1 MGIQEQYVLVKKA
14 NGDVG
19 ITQNSVEVFTSINA
33 SAVVNTLVLKEG
45 KVGIGTDSPN
55 SLLQISTIDN
65 TVYADSTFY
74 NGKGINLSNSSNTDN
89 SYIYLRFVLRETN
102 SSHGGIAF
110 ISPSGNNSDIA
121 FITEGSNVI
130 SEKMRILGNGNIG
143 IGLNSPATKLHV
155 QANVVGS
162 PLVKIKQDSAT
173 GYGLA
178 IVPGADASEALYINN
193 AADLVTGISM
203 WGDGRIE
210 LNNDGTNTAL
220 YIHQDGV
227 LASSK
232 YGLYVYSNAVQTSG
246 YALISFLQNNASS
259 TSPLLRAE
267 NNGTG
272 NAIQIV
278 QNGVLAASKYGLY
291 IYSNTVQVNSPLVYV
306 WQNNASSIYSALE
319 IDNNGTGRC
328 LYAWQIGNG
337 TAIEI
342 DNDGTNHGLYI
353 HQDGVLAASKY
364 GLFVYSNA
372 VQVNSPLVYF
382 YQVNASSVQTLLRV
396 DNHGQGSALYIT
408 QDEVLRANDYGL
420 CVYSNA
426 VQVNSALVNFVQDNA
441 SSDKDLL
448 VLQQDGTGHAL
459 ILINSV
465 YDDIQFP
472 IASGKL
478 PAANYPNWETFTTN
492 TAEYAFSV
500 DDYID
505 CQANEL
511 AHWWKQGTAG
521 HIHLHFTIKTAQ
533 STGQNRFVK
542 FSIWVAYAD
551 TDEVWVEQTVLSAEK
566 TIPTGSGALKAFY
579 LDIGDATLTNYLI
592 GGQVKLRVKRIA
604 ATGGTEYAD
613 DVYITQVGMHVEKDT
628 LGSRTETVK

>member
-372 VQVNSPLVYF
+372 VQVNS
-382 YQVNASSVQTLLRV
+382 
-396 DNHGQGSALYIT
+396 
-408 QDEVLRANDYGL
+408 
-420 CVYSNA
+420 
-426 VQVNSALVNFVQDNA
+426 ALVNFVQDNA